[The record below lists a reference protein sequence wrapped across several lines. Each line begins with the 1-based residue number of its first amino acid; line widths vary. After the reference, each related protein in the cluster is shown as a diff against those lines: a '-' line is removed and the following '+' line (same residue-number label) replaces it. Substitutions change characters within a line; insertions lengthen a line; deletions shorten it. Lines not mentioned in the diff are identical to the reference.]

1 MKAKKGKKPSRFIG
15 TIEAVKSIAEEEE
28 EEFAQAIGAVSQKYE
43 LRPEFVKFA
52 VTNIMKWKSDER
64 AYNLQKLRKATMEQL
79 YASENPE
86 SLALVPE
93 SVTRRQEVTLVKT
106 NRTWHSDI
114 SDFEG
119 DRESADLSD
128 DNKKVPKETIINGL
142 TSLKEDDRLQNLSS
156 RTRAGLIEKAKLLLS
171 MNSVW

>member
-1 MKAKKGKKPSRFIG
+1 M
-15 TIEAVKSIAEEEE
+15 KSIAE

-93 SVTRRQEVTLVKT
+93 SVTRRQEVTLMKT

-156 RTRAGLIEKAKLLLS
+156 RTRAGLIEKTKLLLS